1 MIYDVFIRRP
11 RLAMVISIVLTLAGL
26 IAMRVIPVAQYPEI
40 APPTVRVSA
49 SYAGAD
55 AQIVE
60 ATIAQPLENAING
73 TPGMRYMKSTSSND
87 GSYSLTVSFILGTDP
102 DIATVNVQ
110 NRAALATSRLPEEAR
125 RTGLTI
131 SKVSTDLLQV
141 FLFYASDATRD
152 QLYLSNFVTLNVLDE
167 LKRVPGV
174 GDAMIFGARDYAM
187 RIWIDPVKLG
197 NLGLSTQDVIAAV
210 QSQNVQAAAGRIGA
224 APLSADQRLQLTVT
238 TKGRLSTKEEFENII
253 VRAQSDSSFV
263 RVKDIARVELSGA
276 SFDSEARYEG
286 KPAAPVGVYLSPGAN
301 AVNVANA
308 VSKRLD
314 ELRPRF
320 PEGVAFAYVYNT
332 AEFVSAMMAKVV
344 ETLLEAFALVALV
357 VFVFL
362 GRLRPTLIPLIAVP
376 VSIIGTI
383 AVLLA
388 FGYSANTIS
397 LLALVLAIGIVV
409 DDAIIVVENVER
421 VMHEEPHLTPAE
433 ATRKAM
439 SEIAGP
445 VIAITLVLL
454 SVFIP
459 VAFLPGSSG
468 VLFRQFAVTISA
480 AMVISAINALTL
492 SPALCSLLLKPGH
505 PIGVMQRITK
515 AIDGIAERYA
525 GVIRRL
531 VKFSTASLAALV
543 AVAAVSYVVFLR
555 TPSGFLPDEDKG
567 FLITVVSLPPG
578 ASLNRTSIAA
588 AKAEEILKKEPAV
601 DGVTAVLGFD
611 FLSGGSASNSGVI
624 FVRLKGYDE
633 RKTADMHATAVARRL
648 FGALSTIPDGN
659 VIALNPPAIS
669 GLGQVGGFEYMLE
682 ALQGQEPAAMAAAM
696 RGLVVAANQRPELT
710 RVFSTFEAET
720 PQIRL
725 DIDRDKTR
733 ALGINIA
740 DVFAALQSTL
750 GGYYI
755 NDFNLYGRAWTVRM
769 QAEAQYRASIDD
781 ISSVYVKNAS
791 GEMTPLSTIATASL
805 AVGPRSL
812 VRYNNYRAISIN
824 GGPGAGR
831 GPSEAID
838 TMAALSKETLPAGY
852 GFEWTGQ
859 ALEQIASAG
868 QTPIVLGMA
877 LVFAFLFLVALYE
890 SWIVPIPVLLSVTV
904 AAFGALFALWLLGMS
919 FVLYAQI
926 GLVVLIA
933 LAAKNAILI
942 VAFSIE
948 RRNAGDSV
956 MDAAVTGARLRFRP
970 VMMTSFAFI
979 MGLVPLVLA
988 SGPGADSMYAVGVP
1002 VLAGMLAA
1010 SIVGIFLIPMLYV
1023 VFQRLSEGRFSPTR
1037 PADDDDGDLATRL
1050 PRSPTS

>member
-1 MIYDVFIRRP
+1 MIYDIFIRRP
-11 RLAMVISIVLTLAGL
+11 RLAMVVSIVVTLAGL
-26 IAMRVIPVAQYPEI
+26 ISMAVIPVAQYPEI
-40 APPTVRVSA
+40 APPTVRVSG

-55 AQIVE
+55 ARIVE
-60 ATIAQPLENAING
+60 ETIAQPLENAING
-73 TPGMRYMKSTSSND
+73 VSGMRYMKSTSSND
-87 GSYSLTVSFILGTDP
+87 GSYSLTVSFNLGTDP

-110 NRAALATSRLPEEAR
+110 NRAALATARLPEETR

-131 SKVSTDLLQV
+131 AKVSTDLLQV
-141 FLFYASDATRD
+141 FLFYSPDSSRD
-152 QLYLSNFVTLNVLDE
+152 QLFLSNFVTINVLDE

-197 NLGLSTQDVIAAV
+197 NLGLSTQDVINAV

-224 APLSADQRLQLTVT
+224 APLSKDQRLQLTVT
-238 TKGRLSTKEEFENII
+238 TKGRLVTKEEFENII
-253 VRAQSDSSFV
+253 VRAERDSSFV
-263 RVKDIARVELSGA
+263 RVKDVARVELSGA
-276 SFDSEARYEG
+276 SFDSESRYEG
-286 KPAAPVGVYLSPGAN
+286 KPAAPIGIYLSPGAN
-301 AVNVANA
+301 AVSVANA
-308 VSKRLD
+308 VSKRLT

-320 PEGVAFAYVYNT
+320 PEGVEFAYVYNT
-332 AEFVSAMMAKVV
+332 AEFVSAMMEKVI
-344 ETLLEAFALVALV
+344 ETLLEAFVLVAIV

-362 GRLRPTLIPLIAVP
+362 GRIRPTIIPLIAVP
-376 VSIIGTI
+376 VSIIGTL

-421 VMHEEPHLTPAE
+421 VMHEEPNLTPAE

-492 SPALCSLLLKPGH
+492 SPALCSILLKPGH
-505 PIGVMQRITK
+505 PTGIMGRITNF
-515 AIDGIAERYA
+515 IDGTAARYA
-525 GVIRRL
+525 GIIRHL
-531 VKFSTASLAALV
+531 VKLPTASLAALV

-578 ASLNRTSIAA
+578 ASLNRTSAAA
-588 AKAEEILKKEPAV
+588 AKAEEIIRKDPAV
-601 DGVTAVLGFD
+601 HSATAVLGFD
-611 FLSGGSASNSGVI
+611 FLGGGTAPNAGVI
-624 FVRLKGYDE
+624 FVRLKEYSE
-633 RKTADMHATAVARRL
+633 RTDPAMHSTRVAQRL
-648 FGALSTIPDGN
+648 FFGLASIPDGTI
-659 VIALNPPAIS
+659 IALNPPSIS

-696 RGLVVAANQRPELT
+696 RGLVVAANQRPELS
-710 RVFSTFEAET
+710 RVFSTFESET
-720 PQIRL
+720 PQVRL

-733 ALGINIA
+733 TLGINIA
-740 DVFAALQSTL
+740 DVFAALQATL

-755 NDFNLYGRAWTVRM
+755 NDFNLYGRTWTVRM
-769 QAEAQYRASIDD
+769 QAEQQFRASIED
-781 ISSVYVKNAS
+781 ISAVYVKNAN
-791 GEMTPLSTIATASL
+791 GEMTPLSTIATAHL
-805 AVGPRSL
+805 DVGPRALS
-812 VRYNNYRAISIN
+812 RYNNYRAISIN
-824 GGPGAGR
+824 GNAGPGR
-831 GPSEAID
+831 GPSEAIGA
-838 TMAALSKETLPAGY
+838 MQQLSQSTLPPGY
-852 GFEWTGQ
+852 AFEWTGQ
-859 ALEQIASAG
+859 ALEQIASEG

-877 LVFAFLFLVALYE
+877 LIFAFLFLVALYE
-890 SWIVPIPVLLSVTV
+890 SWIVPFPVLLSVTI
-904 AAFGALFALWLLGMS
+904 AGFGALFALWMLGLS

-948 RRNAGDSV
+948 RRHAGDTVVES
-956 MDAAVTGARLRFRP
+956 AIHGAHLRFRP

-979 MGLVPLVLA
+979 MGLIPLVRA
-988 SGPGADSMYAVGVP
+988 KGPGAESMFAVGVP
-1002 VLAGMLAA
+1002 VLGGMIAA
-1010 SIVGIFLIPMLYV
+1010 SILGIFLIPMLYV
-1023 VFQRLSEGRFSPTR
+1023 IFERLSEGRFRASPKTDNKAEAAV
-1037 PADDDDGDLATRL
+1037 PPPSHG
-1050 PRSPTS
+1050 

>member
-1 MIYDVFIRRP
+1 MIYDLFIRRP
-11 RLAMVISIVLTLAGL
+11 RLAMVVSIVLTLAGL
-26 IAMRVIPVAQYPEI
+26 ISMTVIPVAQYPEI

-49 SYAGAD
+49 SYPGAD

-60 ATIAQPLENAING
+60 STIAQPLENAING
-73 TPGMRYMKSTSSND
+73 VSGMRYMKSTASND
-87 GSYSLTVSFILGTDP
+87 GSYSLTVSFLIGTDP

-110 NRAALATSRLPEEAR
+110 NRAALATPRLPEEVR

-131 SKVSTDLLQV
+131 AKVSTDLLQV
-141 FLFYASDATRD
+141 FLFYASDGTRD
-152 QLYLSNFVTLNVLDE
+152 QLFLSNFVSINILDE

-174 GDAMIFGARDYAM
+174 GDAMVFGARDYAM

-197 NLGLSTQDVIAAV
+197 NLGLSTQDVINAV
-210 QSQNVQAAAGRIGA
+210 QSQNVQAAAGRVGA
-224 APLSADQRLQLTVT
+224 PPFSEDQRLQLTVT
-238 TKGRLSTKEEFENII
+238 TKGRLTTKEEFENII
-253 VRAQSDSSFV
+253 VRAESDSSFV

-276 SFDSEARYEG
+276 NFDSEARYEG
-286 KPAAPVGVYLSPGAN
+286 KPAAPVGIYLAPGAN

-308 VSKRLD
+308 VSKRLN
-314 ELRPRF
+314 ELQSRF
-320 PEGVAFAYVYNT
+320 PDGVAFAYVYNT
-332 AEFVSAMMAKVV
+332 AEFVTAMMQKVI
-344 ETLLEAFALVALV
+344 ETLLEAFALVAIV

-362 GRLRPTLIPLIAVP
+362 GRLRPTIIPLIAVP

-388 FGYSANTIS
+388 IGYSANTIS

-492 SPALCSLLLKPGH
+492 SPALCALLLKPGQ
-505 PIGVMQRITK
+505 PVGIMGRITRW
-515 AIDGIAERYA
+515 IDGVAHGYA
-525 GVIRRL
+525 NVVARL
-531 VKFSTASLAALV
+531 VKLSTASLVALI
-543 AVAAVSYVVFLR
+543 AVAAVSYLVFLR

-567 FLITVVSLPPG
+567 FLIGVVSLPPG
-578 ASLNRTSIAA
+578 ASLNRTSIASQ
-588 AKAEEILKKEPAV
+588 KAEDILRKEPAV

-611 FLSGGSASNSGVI
+611 FLSGGTASNAGVI
-624 FVRLKGYDE
+624 FVRLKSYDQ
-633 RKTADMHATAVARRL
+633 RTSADMHSTAVARRL
-648 FGALSTIPDGN
+648 FGPLSAIPDGT

-696 RGLVVAANQRPELT
+696 RGLVVAANQRPELA

-720 PQIRL
+720 PQVRL
-725 DIDRDKTR
+725 EIDRDKTR
-733 ALGINIA
+733 TLGINIA
-740 DVFAALQSTL
+740 DVFAALQATL

-755 NDFNLYGRAWTVRM
+755 NDFNLYGRVWTVRM
-769 QAEAQYRASIDD
+769 QAEKQYRASVDD
-781 ISSVYVKNAS
+781 ISAVYVKNAA
-791 GEMTPLSTIATASL
+791 GEMTPLSTIATAHL
-805 AVGPRSL
+805 DVGPRAL

-824 GGPGAGR
+824 GGAGAGR
-831 GPSEAID
+831 GPSEAIEA
-838 TMAALSKETLPAGY
+838 MAAVSKQTLPAGY
-852 GFEWTGQ
+852 GFEWTGE
-859 ALEQIASAG
+859 ALEQIASSG
-868 QTPIVLGMA
+868 QTPIVIGLA

-890 SWIVPIPVLLSVTV
+890 SWIVPIPVLLSVSV
-904 AAFGALFALWLLGMS
+904 ATMGALVALWLLGMS

-942 VAFSIE
+942 VAFSME
-948 RRNAGDSV
+948 RREHGDSV
-956 MDAAVTGARLRFRP
+956 TQAAVTGARLRFRP

-988 SGPGADSMYAVGVP
+988 SGPGAESMYAVGLP
-1002 VLAGMLAA
+1002 VLAGMIAA
-1010 SIVGIFLIPMLYV
+1010 SAFGIFLIPMLYV
-1023 VFQRLSEGRFSPTR
+1023 IFQRLSEGRFR
-1037 PADDDDGDLATRL
+1037 PSRKDGDEDPQVMPPL
-1050 PRSPTS
+1050 PHA